1 MPALSAWS
9 AAIEPALPQAVR
21 AVVEALLI
29 GFLIGAQREASHG
42 EGHPGV
48 RDFVLIGLTGAI
60 CGLLQNAWLTV
71 AALISITAML
81 GVFYFHVRERTG
93 ITTEMAAVATF
104 TLGFLVA
111 TPGNPLGAPLAV
123 GTAVVVV
130 AFLEAKRSLHRLIR
144 ETITETEFNDT
155 LRFLALIFI
164 IYPVLPAG
172 SFGPYGFLDPRKIW
186 AFVILVSSISYVGY
200 FLEKFLG
207 SGRGLRLAGVL
218 GGVASTTAATASF
231 ARSCRERPQQAA
243 LYAQAAIL
251 ANAVQFHRLLA
262 VLGVLGAPLAAAL
275 VGPMALMS
283 LAGLAVSA
291 VLVPRKTSVP
301 ASGGLTLANPLQL
314 WPALKFGGVFT
325 LVLFFSKAAAAA
337 GRGGGVYWAGALGG
351 ALDTDAVAVSAA
363 ELLHAGRLTS
373 DGAWITVLLA
383 LGSNAVVKTAI
394 AFSAGGREF
403 GLRVAAGFAAMFA
416 AGVLG
421 WWAVP

>member
-1 MPALSAWS
+1 MPASIALWF
-9 AAIEPALPQAVR
+9 AAELALPQAVR

-71 AALISITAML
+71 AALLSITAML
-81 GVFYFHVRERTG
+81 AVFYFHVRERTG

-130 AFLEAKRSLHRLIR
+130 AFLEAKRSLHRLVR

-164 IYPVLPAG
+164 IYPVLPEG
-172 SFGPYGFLDPRKIW
+172 DFGPHGFLAPRKIW
-186 AFVILVSSISYVGY
+186 TFVILVSSISYLGY
-200 FLEKFLG
+200 FFEKFLG
-207 SGRGLRLAGVL
+207 SGRGLRLTGVL

-231 ARSCRERPQQAA
+231 ARSCRERPDQMA
-243 LYAQAAIL
+243 LYAQAAVL
-251 ANAVQFHRLLA
+251 ANAVQFPRLLA
-262 VLGVLGAPLAAAL
+262 ILAVLGAPLAAAM
-275 VGPMALMS
+275 VAPMALMS

-291 VLVPRKTSVP
+291 VLAPRK
-301 ASGGLTLANPLQL
+301 ASGTEPAGLAIANPLQL
-314 WPALKFGGVFT
+314 WPALKFGAVFA
-325 LVLFFSKAAAAA
+325 LILFFSKAGAAAWG
-337 GRGGGVYWAGALGG
+337 GRGVYWTGALGG

-363 ELLHAGRLTS
+363 ELLSGGRLTAG
-373 DGAWITVLLA
+373 GAWITVLLA
-383 LGSNAVVKTAI
+383 LASNAVVKTVI
-394 AFSAGGREF
+394 AFSAGGRAF

-416 AGVLG
+416 AGALG
-421 WWAVP
+421 WWAAP

>member
-1 MPALSAWS
+1 MVLAV
-9 AAIEPALPQAVR
+9 EPALPQAVQS
-21 AVVEALLI
+21 VVEALLI

-71 AALISITAML
+71 AALLSITAML
-81 GVFYFHVRERTG
+81 AVFYFHMRERTG

-130 AFLEAKRSLHRLIR
+130 AFLEAKRSLHRLVR
-144 ETITETEFNDT
+144 ETITEIEFNDT

-164 IYPVLPAG
+164 IYPVLPTG
-172 SFGPYGFLDPRKIW
+172 SFGPYGFFDPRKIW
-186 AFVILVSSISYVGY
+186 TFVILVGSISYLGY

-207 SGRGLRLAGVL
+207 SSRGLRLTGLL
-218 GGVASTTAATASF
+218 GGIASTTAATASF
-231 ARSCRERPQQAA
+231 ARACRDRPEQVA
-243 LYAQAAIL
+243 LYAQAAVL
-251 ANAVQFHRLLA
+251 ANAVQFPRLLVILA
-262 VLGVLGAPLAAAL
+262 VFAAPLAAMM

-291 VLVPRKTSVP
+291 ALAPRKTLAP
-301 ASGGLTLANPLQL
+301 AVGGLSLSNPLQL
-314 WPALKFGGVFT
+314 WPALKFGLVFA
-325 LVLFFSKAAAAA
+325 LILFFTKAAAAVW
-337 GRGGGVYWAGALGG
+337 GGGGVYWTGALGG

-363 ELLHAGRLTS
+363 ELLTAGRLTP

-383 LGSNAVVKTAI
+383 LASNAVVKTVI
-394 AFSAGGREF
+394 AFATGGRDF
-403 GLRVAAGFAAMFA
+403 GLQVTAGFAAMFA
-416 AGVLG
+416 AAVLG